1 MANQADQIQQT
12 VCALIREEV
21 SGLRTF
27 VDRRIAELSAE
38 VHATTQLMD
47 FSESNLTGQLAGIRE
62 QISGV
67 LALPSAAT
75 RNSGFEL
82 EAVVQATEEAAN
94 RIMEAAEAIGEWL
107 RDGKTDAASVEAMNG
122 KVATIFE
129 ACSFQDV
136 TGQRIRRAI
145 QHLQQVETML
155 TGMVPGDPGP
165 ADGEKVV
172 VSAPFIS
179 RTAGDETPPGD
190 NPDLG
195 QDAVDSLFD

>member
-1 MANQADQIQQT
+1 M
-12 VCALIREEV
+12 
-21 SGLRTF
+21 
-27 VDRRIAELSAE
+27 
-38 VHATTQLMD
+38 
-47 FSESNLTGQLAGIRE
+47 
-62 QISGV
+62 
-67 LALPSAAT
+67 
-75 RNSGFEL
+75 
-82 EAVVQATEEAAN
+82 
-94 RIMEAAEAIGEWL
+94 AEAIGEWL
-107 RDGKTDAASVEAMNG
+107 RDGKTNAASVEAMNG

-136 TGQRIRRAI
+136 TGQRIRR
-145 QHLQQVETML
+145 LSSTCETML

-195 QDAVDSLFD
+195 QDAVNSLFD